1 MSKLYHNF
9 TNLLEPH
16 NLSTCLK
23 TRLGSNTR
31 KNHSKYQMDKERVK
45 KLVREL
51 IIEIG
56 EDPTREGLKDTPER
70 IANMYEEIF
79 DGYESDSE
87 LSVQFSE
94 DSDVVVARNIQFYSM
109 CEHHMLPFFGKIHI
123 AYSPNGRVFGI
134 SKLVRLVEKYSKRL
148 QIQERL
154 TKNIAD
160 ELFAQ
165 GVKGVVVLADA
176 EHFCM
181 KMRGVRNDATLTS
194 SAYRGIYENKEEKES
209 IMTMIRRR
217 TPETSL

>member
-1 MSKLYHNF
+1 
-9 TNLLEPH
+9 
-16 NLSTCLK
+16 
-23 TRLGSNTR
+23 
-31 KNHSKYQMDKERVK
+31 MDQERVK

-70 IANMYEEIF
+70 IGQMYKEIF
-79 DGYESDSE
+79 GGYESDSE

-94 DSDVVVARNIQFYSM
+94 DSDTVVARDIQFYSM

-134 SKLVRLVEKYSKRL
+134 SKLVRLVEKYAQRL

-165 GVKGVVVLADA
+165 GVKGVVVVADA
-176 EHFCM
+176 EHLCM
-181 KMRGVRNDATLTS
+181 RMRGVRNDATLTS
-194 SAYRGIYENKEEKES
+194 SAYRGIFENKEEKES
-209 IMTMIRRR
+209 IMAMIRKH
-217 TPETSL
+217 TSNSSY

>member
-1 MSKLYHNF
+1 
-9 TNLLEPH
+9 
-16 NLSTCLK
+16 
-23 TRLGSNTR
+23 
-31 KNHSKYQMDKERVK
+31 MDQERVE

-51 IIEIG
+51 IIEVG
-56 EDPTREGLKDTPER
+56 EDPTREGLRETPER
-70 IANMYEEIF
+70 IASMYKEIF
-79 DGYESDSE
+79 AGYDSDSE

-94 DSDVVVARNIQFYSM
+94 DSDVVIARDIQFYSM

-160 ELFAQ
+160 ELHSQ

-176 EHFCM
+176 EHLCM
-181 KMRGVRNDATLTS
+181 KMRGVKNNATLSS
-194 SAYRGIYENKEEKES
+194 SAFRGIYENKEEKAG
-209 IMTMIRRR
+209 IMSLIRQRGSDL
-217 TPETSL
+217 SL

>member
-1 MSKLYHNF
+1 
-9 TNLLEPH
+9 
-16 NLSTCLK
+16 
-23 TRLGSNTR
+23 
-31 KNHSKYQMDKERVK
+31 MDQERVK

-51 IIEIG
+51 IIEVG
-56 EDPTREGLKDTPER
+56 EDPTREGLRETPER
-70 IANMYEEIF
+70 IANMYKEIF
-79 DGYESDSE
+79 GGYDSDSE

-94 DSDVVVARNIQFYSM
+94 DSDVVIARDIQFYSM

-160 ELFAQ
+160 ELHSQ

-176 EHFCM
+176 EHLCM
-181 KMRGVRNDATLTS
+181 KMRGVKNDATLSS
-194 SAYRGIYENKEEKES
+194 SAFRGIYENKEEKAG
-209 IMTMIRRR
+209 IM
-217 TPETSL
+217 SLLRNRASDLSF

>member
-1 MSKLYHNF
+1 
-9 TNLLEPH
+9 
-16 NLSTCLK
+16 
-23 TRLGSNTR
+23 
-31 KNHSKYQMDKERVK
+31 MDEERVK
-45 KLVREL
+45 KLIREL
-51 IIEIG
+51 IIELG

-70 IANMYEEIF
+70 IGQMYKEIF
-79 DGYESDSE
+79 GGYESDSE

-94 DSDVVVARNIQFYSM
+94 DSDTVVARDIQFYSM

-165 GVKGVVVLADA
+165 GVKGVMVVADA
-176 EHFCM
+176 EHLCM
-181 KMRGVRNDATLTS
+181 RMRGVRNNATLTT
-194 SAYRGIYENKEEKES
+194 SAFRGIYQNKEEKES
-209 IMTMIRRR
+209 IMAMIRKRS
-217 TPETSL
+217 PNTSF

>member
-1 MSKLYHNF
+1 VLHKIF
-9 TNLLEPH
+9 T
-16 NLSTCLK
+16 SLK

-31 KNHSKYQMDKERVK
+31 KNLSEYLMDQERVK

-70 IANMYEEIF
+70 IGRMYQEIF
-79 DGYESDSE
+79 NGYESDSE

-94 DSDVVVARNIQFYSM
+94 DSDLVVARDIQFYSM

-134 SKLVRLVEKYSKRL
+134 SKLIRLVEKYSKRL

-160 ELFAQ
+160 ELSAQ
-165 GVKGVVVLADA
+165 GVKGVVVVADA
-176 EHFCM
+176 EHLCM
-181 KMRGVRNDATLTS
+181 KMRGVRNDATLTT

-209 IMTMIRRR
+209 IMAMIRKQ
-217 TPETSL
+217 TSKTSF

>member
-1 MSKLYHNF
+1 
-9 TNLLEPH
+9 
-16 NLSTCLK
+16 
-23 TRLGSNTR
+23 
-31 KNHSKYQMDKERVK
+31 MDKERVK

-70 IANMYEEIF
+70 IANMYQEIF
-79 DGYESDSE
+79 GGYESDSE

-94 DSDVVVARNIQFYSM
+94 ESDVVIARNIQFYSM

-181 KMRGVRNDATLTS
+181 KMRGVRNDAILTT
-194 SAYRGIYENKEEKES
+194 SAYRGIYENKEEKEN

-217 TPETSL
+217 TSDISL

>member
-1 MSKLYHNF
+1 
-9 TNLLEPH
+9 
-16 NLSTCLK
+16 
-23 TRLGSNTR
+23 
-31 KNHSKYQMDKERVK
+31 MDKERVK

-79 DGYESDSE
+79 GGYESDSE

-209 IMTMIRRR
+209 IMTMIRRHTSD
-217 TPETSL
+217 TPL

>member
-1 MSKLYHNF
+1 
-9 TNLLEPH
+9 
-16 NLSTCLK
+16 
-23 TRLGSNTR
+23 
-31 KNHSKYQMDKERVK
+31 MDQERVK

-70 IANMYEEIF
+70 IGRMYQEIF
-79 DGYESDSE
+79 NGYESDSE

-94 DSDVVVARNIQFYSM
+94 DSDIVVARDIQFYSM

-134 SKLVRLVEKYSKRL
+134 SKLIRLVEKYSKRL

-160 ELFAQ
+160 ELSAQ
-165 GVKGVVVLADA
+165 GVKGVVVVVDA
-176 EHFCM
+176 EHLCM
-181 KMRGVRNDATLTS
+181 KMRGVRNDATLTT

-209 IMTMIRRR
+209 IMAMIRKQ
-217 TPETSL
+217 TSNTSF